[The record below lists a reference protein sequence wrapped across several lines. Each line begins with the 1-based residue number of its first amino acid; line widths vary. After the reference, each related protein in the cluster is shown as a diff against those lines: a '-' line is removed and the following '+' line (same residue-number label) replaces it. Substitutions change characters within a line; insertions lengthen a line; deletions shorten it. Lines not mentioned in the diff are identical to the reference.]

1 MFLIYNILQ
10 LIFLPIVAPLL
21 LIFAL
26 VTPKY
31 RGRMV
36 ARLGFGINNNIS
48 IPAPNQ
54 KTFWL
59 HALSVGEVTSAVPL
73 VRGLRKKYPSDRII
87 VTVSTRSGEA
97 IAKNLLKEL
106 ADHIIPSPLD
116 FLPVIT
122 LFYTRIQPHL
132 FILIETDFWPNL
144 LLYLQRKKIPTVLV
158 NGRVSEKSMT
168 GYRRFAFFFRP
179 MFRSFRYLFMQTELD
194 KQSMV
199 DLGIKREKVKV
210 LGNLKFDTHVTE
222 KQFVPSSLSTLLPDN
237 TLVITAGS
245 THQGEEDILFTVV
258 KKLQTSHP
266 QITLVLAPRD
276 PDRADQIC
284 IMARQHGLT
293 IMLRSE
299 NSITHSDI
307 LLVDTIGELI
317 FFYALADI
325 AFVGGSLVN
334 EGGHNPIEPAIL
346 GIPVLFGPYMQ
357 DFQEVAVSLIKAGGG
372 EQVNDSE
379 SLQHALEPL
388 LDSKE
393 LRYQRGISAKHCVLQ
408 QRGVIKKHLE
418 ILQTLL

>member
-1 MFLIYNILQ
+1 MFLIYNIVQ
-10 LIFLPIVAPLL
+10 FIFLPFIAPLL
-21 LIFAL
+21 FISAL
-26 VTPKY
+26 ATPKY
-31 RGRMV
+31 RERIV
-36 ARLGFGINNNIS
+36 TRLGLGTQNKIS
-48 IPAPNQ
+48 APSPNQ
-54 KTFWL
+54 KTFWV
-59 HALSVGEVTSAVPL
+59 HGLSVGEITSAVPL
-73 VRGLRKKYPSDRII
+73 IQGLRKKYPSDRII
-87 VTVSTRSGEA
+87 LTVSTRSGEA
-97 IAKNLLKEL
+97 VARNLLGEIV
-106 ADHIIPSPLD
+106 DHIIPSPLD
-116 FLPVIT
+116 FLPVIA
-122 LFYTRIQPHL
+122 LFYTRIQPQL

-144 LLYLQRKKIPTVLV
+144 LLYLQRKKVPAVLV
-158 NGRVSEKSMT
+158 NGRVSEKSMA

-199 DLGIKREKVKV
+199 DLGIEKEKIKV
-210 LGNLKFDTHVTE
+210 LGNLKFDTHITE

-307 LLVDTIGELI
+307 LLIDTIGELI

-325 AFVGGSLVN
+325 AFVGGSLVD

-357 DFQEVAVSLIKAGGG
+357 DFQEIAVSLIKAGGG
-372 EQVNDSE
+372 EQVNDSG
-379 SLQHALEPL
+379 SLQHALELL

-393 LRYQRGISAKHCVLQ
+393 LIYQRGISAKYCVLQ